1 MRDERQAIHETLRRE
16 RTSVNQRSG
25 FTRKIESGVMFSKT
39 DLKEIEKIS
48 SQEIA
53 GDRSSREA
61 KFELMPAEF
70 WVR

>member
-1 MRDERQAIHETLRRE
+1 MVL
-16 RTSVNQRSG
+16 
-25 FTRKIESGVMFSKT
+25 SKT
-39 DLKEIEKIS
+39 DLKKIEEIS

-61 KFELMPAEF
+61 DFELMPAEF